1 MFSKFSHLVYDY
13 CWTNFLN
20 FSSQYNGYKKFKNV
34 AGLAN
39 FINNETNMVNVLNV
53 AEKNDA
59 AKSIANI
66 MSNGSAQRREGI
78 SKFNKIYQFKYKLNN
93 QNVNMVMTSVSGHLL
108 QYEFVGS
115 YRKWNGCKPE
125 TLFDAPMIKECPEA
139 YLPIKKT
146 LEREVCNAQHLII
159 WTDGDREGENIGFEI
174 INVCKHVNPNIKV
187 SRAKFSEITQ
197 KSITRTCQSLCSP
210 DSNTSIAV
218 DIRQELDLR
227 IGAAFT
233 RFQTLRLKKVFP
245 NHLAERLISYGSCQ
259 FPTLGFVV
267 ERYKQVQSFVPE
279 PFWKIKV
286 THQQED
292 STIEFNWKRVR
303 LFSQPACFVIFEKC
317 LQNPAA
323 KVINIQSKSKSKWRP
338 LPLDTV
344 ELEKLSSRKLK
355 LGAKET
361 MQIAEKLYTS
371 GYISYPRTETNMFPK
386 DFNLVNLVEMQSQS
400 EEWGDFAKKVLIH
413 GPNPRQG
420 KKTDNA
426 HPPIH
431 PIKYTNNLSGKEK
444 KVYEFIVRHFLASVS
459 KDALGH
465 ETTVEIEISEEQ
477 FSANGL
483 MIIERNYL
491 DVYPYEKWNAKVIP
505 VYAMAQV
512 FSPSSI
518 EMPESETSPPLLLT
532 EADLIAL
539 MEKHGI
545 GTDATHADHIETIK
559 SRMYVGV
566 NANERFVPGELG
578 MGLVEGYDQM
588 GFEMSKPYLRAELE
602 ADLQRICE
610 GVKDPKEVLS
620 RQIENY
626 RRVFKQSIE
635 QHHADTTFFPN
646 VRELL
651 SILAVLPLGSCE
663 AEMSFSC
670 VRRIHSWL
678 RSSMSTDRLSDLCVI
693 AMHGNIPVST
703 EEIAMCFRDEE
714 LQPTMPLTVLFLFVA
729 WFKQRSSHLSPGIN
743 TGLTETESGQ
753 SKTQRTDANVAIVR
767 TLVLSDQIL
776 SAVKLDEALSKHFGP
791 PTAFTHAVD
800 STFFFNLNS
809 GTSTRGHALKVHK
822 FYIGCMS
829 YPNCKSSIWFPNYVE
844 SVSIDNSVCQ
854 QCEPGPIHL
863 LKFKFRPGSMRPYY
877 PNEYTGCI
885 GGCDNLFLESLGIQ
899 STPRNVPNITSSD
912 IASTFSNENEISN
925 NRTYS
930 LDSGYTSFNSRENN
944 RSSSQNPRQNPSV
957 FTSARSVADS
967 HASSSFSNCNNS
979 QRNLNSRRNTDLSQH
994 NPPVRQIQM
1003 NASTSNIS
1011 NASTSAGR
1019 SSSSRISPP
1028 PEEPVTLVCG
1038 CGHDAILLTV
1048 RKAGKNQ
1055 GRQFYKCSKSEGS
1068 GCDFFQWADYQVDE
1082 NSSNFSDPSHA
1093 LCTLKHPQCSFQ
1105 IVVKVGAVPL
1115 TFKIVRT
1122 MCVYWAIERSE
1133 VGIRPRSGARSDIPK
1148 AEAYLATPG
1157 ESGDF
1162 SYNCSNKIPIFFH
1175 SKFLFPFYFIR
1186 SLAQRSDYLI
1196 QNYKMSILEIPQ
1208 KETQEEESVLFV
1220 INQVLFL
1227 TSNLRNYRYEYVMSI
1242 SSHLCIILWV
1252 WNNLIIVL
1260 LNGNN
1265 NNNRNQIFL
1274 RTQKRGGRK
1283 KNTNYS
1289 NESCFRKKKYFLPLT
1304 RIKPAHPSLQVWCAI
1319 RYTTEV
1325 NGVY

>member
-465 ETTVEIEISEEQ
+465 ETTVEIEIT
-477 FSANGL
+477 NGL

-610 GVKDPKEVLS
+610 GVKDPKGLGKKRAKNCVTNFIFISEVLS

-635 QHHADTTFFPN
+635 Q
-646 VRELL
+646 
-651 SILAVLPLGSCE
+651 
-663 AEMSFSC
+663 
-670 VRRIHSWL
+670 
-678 RSSMSTDRLSDLCVI
+678 
-693 AMHGNIPVST
+693 
-703 EEIAMCFRDEE
+703 
-714 LQPTMPLTVLFLFVA
+714 
-729 WFKQRSSHLSPGIN
+729 
-743 TGLTETESGQ
+743 
-753 SKTQRTDANVAIVR
+753 
-767 TLVLSDQIL
+767 
-776 SAVKLDEALSKHFGP
+776 AVKLDEALSKHFGP
-791 PTAFTHAVD
+791 PTAFTHAD
-800 STFFFNLNS
+800 WQAAELNIVCPCAS
-809 GTSTRGHALKVHK
+809 CGLQMALKQRK
-822 FYIGCMS
+822 NGNGFYIGCMS

>member
-1 MFSKFSHLVYDY
+1 MYTMTKKWAVKNTKNRCKCCHSANLGAFRS
-13 CWTNFLN
+13 NFKCAPE
-20 FSSQYNGYKKFKNV
+20 S
-34 AGLAN
+34 
-39 FINNETNMVNVLNV
+39 
-53 AEKNDA
+53 
-59 AKSIANI
+59 
-66 MSNGSAQRREGI
+66 RE
-78 SKFNKIYQFKYKLNN
+78 L
-93 QNVNMVMTSVSGHLL
+93 
-108 QYEFVGS
+108 
-115 YRKWNGCKPE
+115 
-125 TLFDAPMIKECPEA
+125 
-139 YLPIKKT
+139 
-146 LEREVCNAQHLII
+146 
-159 WTDGDREGENIGFEI
+159 NIG
-174 INVCKHVNPNIKV
+174 
-187 SRAKFSEITQ
+187 
-197 KSITRTCQSLCSP
+197 
-210 DSNTSIAV
+210 
-218 DIRQELDLR
+218 
-227 IGAAFT
+227 
-233 RFQTLRLKKVFP
+233 
-245 NHLAERLISYGSCQ
+245 
-259 FPTLGFVV
+259 
-267 ERYKQVQSFVPE
+267 KQ
-279 PFWKIKV
+279 
-286 THQQED
+286 
-292 STIEFNWKRVR
+292 
-303 LFSQPACFVIFEKC
+303 C
-317 LQNPAA
+317 
-323 KVINIQSKSKSKWRP
+323 
-338 LPLDTV
+338 
-344 ELEKLSSRKLK
+344 
-355 LGAKET
+355 
-361 MQIAEKLYTS
+361 
-371 GYISYPRTETNMFPK
+371 
-386 DFNLVNLVEMQSQS
+386 
-400 EEWGDFAKKVLIH
+400 
-413 GPNPRQG
+413 
-420 KKTDNA
+420 
-426 HPPIH
+426 
-431 PIKYTNNLSGKEK
+431 
-444 KVYEFIVRHFLASVS
+444 
-459 KDALGH
+459 
-465 ETTVEIEISEEQ
+465 
-477 FSANGL
+477 
-483 MIIERNYL
+483 
-491 DVYPYEKWNAKVIP
+491 
-505 VYAMAQV
+505 
-512 FSPSSI
+512 
-518 EMPESETSPPLLLT
+518 
-532 EADLIAL
+532 
-539 MEKHGI
+539 
-545 GTDATHADHIETIK
+545 
-559 SRMYVGV
+559 
-566 NANERFVPGELG
+566 
-578 MGLVEGYDQM
+578 
-588 GFEMSKPYLRAELE
+588 
-602 ADLQRICE
+602 
-610 GVKDPKEVLS
+610 
-620 RQIENY
+620 
-626 RRVFKQSIE
+626 
-635 QHHADTTFFPN
+635 
-646 VRELL
+646 
-651 SILAVLPLGSCE
+651 
-663 AEMSFSC
+663 
-670 VRRIHSWL
+670 
-678 RSSMSTDRLSDLCVI
+678 
-693 AMHGNIPVST
+693 
-703 EEIAMCFRDEE
+703 
-714 LQPTMPLTVLFLFVA
+714 
-729 WFKQRSSHLSPGIN
+729 
-743 TGLTETESGQ
+743 
-753 SKTQRTDANVAIVR
+753 
-767 TLVLSDQIL
+767 
-776 SAVKLDEALSKHFGP
+776 VKLDEALSKHFGP
-791 PTAFTHAVD
+791 PTAFTHAVTLD
-800 STFFFNLNS
+800 SIQEKELPDAQSWMFQHELCHVQYDLIPFVLTQKLPFAVLQIASEWQCQPNLSPRLAN
-809 GTSTRGHALKVHK
+809 V

-854 QCEPGPIHL
+854 QVNVL
-863 LKFKFRPGSMRPYY
+863 PYIY
-877 PNEYTGCI
+877 CRYTGCI

>member
-1 MFSKFSHLVYDY
+1 
-13 CWTNFLN
+13 
-20 FSSQYNGYKKFKNV
+20 
-34 AGLAN
+34 
-39 FINNETNMVNVLNV
+39 
-53 AEKNDA
+53 
-59 AKSIANI
+59 
-66 MSNGSAQRREGI
+66 
-78 SKFNKIYQFKYKLNN
+78 
-93 QNVNMVMTSVSGHLL
+93 
-108 QYEFVGS
+108 
-115 YRKWNGCKPE
+115 
-125 TLFDAPMIKECPEA
+125 
-139 YLPIKKT
+139 
-146 LEREVCNAQHLII
+146 
-159 WTDGDREGENIGFEI
+159 
-174 INVCKHVNPNIKV
+174 
-187 SRAKFSEITQ
+187 
-197 KSITRTCQSLCSP
+197 
-210 DSNTSIAV
+210 
-218 DIRQELDLR
+218 
-227 IGAAFT
+227 
-233 RFQTLRLKKVFP
+233 
-245 NHLAERLISYGSCQ
+245 
-259 FPTLGFVV
+259 
-267 ERYKQVQSFVPE
+267 
-279 PFWKIKV
+279 
-286 THQQED
+286 
-292 STIEFNWKRVR
+292 
-303 LFSQPACFVIFEKC
+303 
-317 LQNPAA
+317 
-323 KVINIQSKSKSKWRP
+323 
-338 LPLDTV
+338 
-344 ELEKLSSRKLK
+344 
-355 LGAKET
+355 
-361 MQIAEKLYTS
+361 
-371 GYISYPRTETNMFPK
+371 
-386 DFNLVNLVEMQSQS
+386 
-400 EEWGDFAKKVLIH
+400 
-413 GPNPRQG
+413 
-420 KKTDNA
+420 
-426 HPPIH
+426 
-431 PIKYTNNLSGKEK
+431 
-444 KVYEFIVRHFLASVS
+444 
-459 KDALGH
+459 
-465 ETTVEIEISEEQ
+465 
-477 FSANGL
+477 
-483 MIIERNYL
+483 
-491 DVYPYEKWNAKVIP
+491 
-505 VYAMAQV
+505 
-512 FSPSSI
+512 
-518 EMPESETSPPLLLT
+518 
-532 EADLIAL
+532 
-539 MEKHGI
+539 
-545 GTDATHADHIETIK
+545 
-559 SRMYVGV
+559 
-566 NANERFVPGELG
+566 
-578 MGLVEGYDQM
+578 
-588 GFEMSKPYLRAELE
+588 
-602 ADLQRICE
+602 
-610 GVKDPKEVLS
+610 
-620 RQIENY
+620 
-626 RRVFKQSIE
+626 
-635 QHHADTTFFPN
+635 
-646 VRELL
+646 
-651 SILAVLPLGSCE
+651 
-663 AEMSFSC
+663 
-670 VRRIHSWL
+670 
-678 RSSMSTDRLSDLCVI
+678 
-693 AMHGNIPVST
+693 
-703 EEIAMCFRDEE
+703 
-714 LQPTMPLTVLFLFVA
+714 MPLTVLFLFVA

-743 TGLTETESGQ
+743 TGLTETEQ
-753 SKTQRTDANVAIVR
+753 DANEEAVGTWNMCLRFSVVQSASDDVMKIEILTGTVGSR
-767 TLVLSDQIL
+767 KSKKMYTMTKKWAVKNTKNRCKCCHSANLGAFRSNFNCANPCNYWLFLKLKNVLKGQEFPDIL
-776 SAVKLDEALSKHFGP
+776 KLDEALSKHFGP

-854 QCEPGPIHL
+854 QVNVL
-863 LKFKFRPGSMRPYY
+863 PYIY
-877 PNEYTGCI
+877 CRYTGCI

>member
-1 MFSKFSHLVYDY
+1 
-13 CWTNFLN
+13 
-20 FSSQYNGYKKFKNV
+20 
-34 AGLAN
+34 
-39 FINNETNMVNVLNV
+39 
-53 AEKNDA
+53 
-59 AKSIANI
+59 
-66 MSNGSAQRREGI
+66 
-78 SKFNKIYQFKYKLNN
+78 
-93 QNVNMVMTSVSGHLL
+93 
-108 QYEFVGS
+108 
-115 YRKWNGCKPE
+115 
-125 TLFDAPMIKECPEA
+125 
-139 YLPIKKT
+139 
-146 LEREVCNAQHLII
+146 
-159 WTDGDREGENIGFEI
+159 
-174 INVCKHVNPNIKV
+174 
-187 SRAKFSEITQ
+187 
-197 KSITRTCQSLCSP
+197 
-210 DSNTSIAV
+210 
-218 DIRQELDLR
+218 
-227 IGAAFT
+227 
-233 RFQTLRLKKVFP
+233 
-245 NHLAERLISYGSCQ
+245 
-259 FPTLGFVV
+259 
-267 ERYKQVQSFVPE
+267 
-279 PFWKIKV
+279 
-286 THQQED
+286 
-292 STIEFNWKRVR
+292 
-303 LFSQPACFVIFEKC
+303 
-317 LQNPAA
+317 
-323 KVINIQSKSKSKWRP
+323 
-338 LPLDTV
+338 
-344 ELEKLSSRKLK
+344 
-355 LGAKET
+355 
-361 MQIAEKLYTS
+361 
-371 GYISYPRTETNMFPK
+371 
-386 DFNLVNLVEMQSQS
+386 
-400 EEWGDFAKKVLIH
+400 
-413 GPNPRQG
+413 
-420 KKTDNA
+420 
-426 HPPIH
+426 
-431 PIKYTNNLSGKEK
+431 
-444 KVYEFIVRHFLASVS
+444 
-459 KDALGH
+459 
-465 ETTVEIEISEEQ
+465 
-477 FSANGL
+477 
-483 MIIERNYL
+483 
-491 DVYPYEKWNAKVIP
+491 
-505 VYAMAQV
+505 
-512 FSPSSI
+512 
-518 EMPESETSPPLLLT
+518 
-532 EADLIAL
+532 
-539 MEKHGI
+539 
-545 GTDATHADHIETIK
+545 
-559 SRMYVGV
+559 
-566 NANERFVPGELG
+566 
-578 MGLVEGYDQM
+578 
-588 GFEMSKPYLRAELE
+588 
-602 ADLQRICE
+602 
-610 GVKDPKEVLS
+610 
-620 RQIENY
+620 
-626 RRVFKQSIE
+626 
-635 QHHADTTFFPN
+635 
-646 VRELL
+646 
-651 SILAVLPLGSCE
+651 
-663 AEMSFSC
+663 
-670 VRRIHSWL
+670 
-678 RSSMSTDRLSDLCVI
+678 
-693 AMHGNIPVST
+693 
-703 EEIAMCFRDEE
+703 
-714 LQPTMPLTVLFLFVA
+714 MPLTVLFLFVA

-743 TGLTETESGQ
+743 TGLTETDIRGCSANLTVMTSHVIIINKDLISQLSFRLNSGTVGSRKSKKMYTMTKKWAVKNTKNRCKCCHSANLGAFRSNFKCAPESRELNIGKHCANPCNYWLFLKLKNVLKGQ
-753 SKTQRTDANVAIVR
+753 EFPD
-767 TLVLSDQIL
+767 IL
-776 SAVKLDEALSKHFGP
+776 KLDEALSKHFGP
-791 PTAFTHAVD
+791 PTAFTHADWQAAELNIVCPCASCGLQMALKQRKNGNGFNIYDILGETIPVTLDSIQEKELPDAQSWMVLVHFYCMTKNIFMDLD

-809 GTSTRGHALKVHK
+809 GTSTRGHALKFQHELCHVQYDLIPFVLTQK
-822 FYIGCMS
+822 LPFAVLQIASEWQCQPNLSPRLANVFYIGCMS

-854 QCEPGPIHL
+854 QVNVL
-863 LKFKFRPGSMRPYY
+863 PYIY
-877 PNEYTGCI
+877 CRYTGCI

>member
-635 QHHADTTFFPN
+635 QVLYFICQWSSFDQNLIEILCHAGFDEMQMQVLFISQKLCQLCPDAL
-646 VRELL
+646 RELQQFVVEN
-651 SILAVLPLGSCE
+651 IIQNMLGK
-663 AEMSFSC
+663 
-670 VRRIHSWL
+670 
-678 RSSMSTDRLSDLCVI
+678 
-693 AMHGNIPVST
+693 
-703 EEIAMCFRDEE
+703 
-714 LQPTMPLTVLFLFVA
+714 FV
-729 WFKQRSSHLSPGIN
+729 
-743 TGLTETESGQ
+743 
-753 SKTQRTDANVAIVR
+753 
-767 TLVLSDQIL
+767 
-776 SAVKLDEALSKHFGP
+776 
-791 PTAFTHAVD
+791 
-800 STFFFNLNS
+800 
-809 GTSTRGHALKVHK
+809 
-822 FYIGCMS
+822 
-829 YPNCKSSIWFPNYVE
+829 
-844 SVSIDNSVCQ
+844 
-854 QCEPGPIHL
+854 
-863 LKFKFRPGSMRPYY
+863 
-877 PNEYTGCI
+877 
-885 GGCDNLFLESLGIQ
+885 
-899 STPRNVPNITSSD
+899 
-912 IASTFSNENEISN
+912 
-925 NRTYS
+925 
-930 LDSGYTSFNSRENN
+930 
-944 RSSSQNPRQNPSV
+944 
-957 FTSARSVADS
+957 
-967 HASSSFSNCNNS
+967 
-979 QRNLNSRRNTDLSQH
+979 
-994 NPPVRQIQM
+994 
-1003 NASTSNIS
+1003 
-1011 NASTSAGR
+1011 
-1019 SSSSRISPP
+1019 
-1028 PEEPVTLVCG
+1028 
-1038 CGHDAILLTV
+1038 
-1048 RKAGKNQ
+1048 
-1055 GRQFYKCSKSEGS
+1055 EGS
-1068 GCDFFQWADYQVDE
+1068 GLGEIVFQSGVAQTGTIRGILSGKHYNRAWSTHEAFAEAIDRFFMTTYMSPEIREITEFISRLPDQRDIR
-1082 NSSNFSDPSHA
+1082 HA
-1093 LCTLKHPQCSFQ
+1093 LLQSR
-1105 IVVKVGAVPL
+1105 L
-1115 TFKIVRT
+1115 LD
-1122 MCVYWAIERSE
+1122 E
-1133 VGIRPRSGARSDIPK
+1133 V
-1148 AEAYLATPG
+1148 
-1157 ESGDF
+1157 
-1162 SYNCSNKIPIFFH
+1162 H
-1175 SKFLFPFYFIR
+1175 
-1186 SLAQRSDYLI
+1186 
-1196 QNYKMSILEIPQ
+1196 
-1208 KETQEEESVLFV
+1208 
-1220 INQVLFL
+1220 
-1227 TSNLRNYRYEYVMSI
+1227 
-1242 SSHLCIILWV
+1242 
-1252 WNNLIIVL
+1252 
-1260 LNGNN
+1260 
-1265 NNNRNQIFL
+1265 
-1274 RTQKRGGRK
+1274 
-1283 KNTNYS
+1283 
-1289 NESCFRKKKYFLPLT
+1289 KKYL
-1304 RIKPAHPSLQVWCAI
+1304 SLK
-1319 RYTTEV
+1319 TECLS
-1325 NGVY
+1325 GVMGLDVKILDDVRGYD